1 MVTMDEL
8 RAIWEEIK
16 KTYVKIYSE
25 SIVDLWFE
33 PLELDRYE
41 LDAVFFTTDNS
52 IKYRVVN
59 KSYIFAIAESF
70 SAFLG
75 FDVKAYLDL
84 VEIDK
89 YGRKTTIG
97 SMIPRDEELI
107 PKQDRPPVEASE
119 FGTERFPFRFEY
131 TFENFIVGSSNRFA
145 HAACLGVAENPAC
158 VESIRGEGNYMS
170 AYNPL
175 FIYGPSGIG
184 KTHLLHAIV
193 NRIKTN
199 LPEVKI
205 LYIRGEDFIN
215 QMIDH
220 LAKKTMNDFK
230 NKYRKCD
237 VLLID
242 DIQFI
247 AGKTS
252 TQEEFFHTFNALH
265 DDGKQIILTSDRPPR
280 EIRPLEERLL
290 TRFEWGIL
298 ADIQPPD
305 LELRIAITKKKA
317 EQVGLKM
324 SDEVLEFLAENLR
337 SNIRQ
342 IEGAIKKLS
351 AMTFLTGS
359 EVTIELA
366 SKCVA
371 DLMGGAEPISASVD
385 RVFRVIEKHYGVT
398 KDDLLSEKRVR
409 EIVMARHAAIYL
421 VKKIT
426 GMSYPNLA
434 KVFCKKNHTTML
446 SSCQLIQKKVDSEP
460 SFALEMNNLEKE
472 ANERF

>member
-1 MVTMDEL
+1 MVLLEEL
-8 RAIWEEIK
+8 NAIWEEIK
-16 KTYVKIYSE
+16 KTYVKIYTE

-33 PLELDRYE
+33 PLVLDRYE
-41 LDAVFFTTDNS
+41 LDVIYFTTDS
-52 IKYRVVN
+52 PVKFRVVSQ
-59 KSYIFAIAESF
+59 KYKDVIAESF
-70 SAFLG
+70 SNFLG
-75 FDVKAYLDL
+75 FEVGVIIEQ
-84 VEIDK
+84 VEMQNGLPVTVASIAPIDE
-89 YGRKTTIG
+89 
-97 SMIPRDEELI
+97 PLI
-107 PKQDRPPVEASE
+107 PKERRTIEASE
-119 FGTERFPFRFEY
+119 FGTERFPYRFEY

-145 HAACLGVAENPAC
+145 YAASLGVAENPAC
-158 VESIRGEGNYMS
+158 VEAMRGEGDYMS

-205 LYIRGEDFIN
+205 LYIRGDDFIN

-220 LAKKTMNDFK
+220 LARKTMKDFK
-230 NKYRKCD
+230 EKYRKCD

-252 TQEEFFHTFNALH
+252 TQEEFFHTFNALYEDH
-265 DDGKQIILTSDRPPR
+265 KQIILTSDRPPR
-280 EIRPLEERLL
+280 EIKPLEDRLV

-305 LELRIAITKKKA
+305 PELRMAIIKKKA
-317 EQVGLKM
+317 EQVKLKM
-324 SDEVLEFLAENLR
+324 SDEVLEYLAENLR

-342 IEGAIKKLS
+342 IEGAIKQLS
-351 AMTFLTGS
+351 AMTFLTGN
-359 EVTIELA
+359 EVSLELA
-366 SKCVA
+366 GQCISKLV
-371 DLMGGAEPISASVD
+371 GGAEPIRDVVD
-385 RVFRVIEKHYGVT
+385 RVFKVIERHYGIN

-409 EIVMARHAAIYL
+409 EVVMARHAAIYL

-446 SSCQLIQKKVDSEP
+446 SSCQLIQKKVDTEP
-460 SFALEMNNLEKE
+460 SFAIEMSNLEKE
-472 ANERF
+472 ANERN

>member
-1 MVTMDEL
+1 MVMLEEL
-8 RAIWEEIK
+8 NAIWEEIK
-16 KTYVKIYSE
+16 KTYVKIYTE

-41 LDAVFFTTDNS
+41 LDVIYFTTDNP

-59 KSYIFAIAESF
+59 NKYKDAMAESF

-75 FDVKAYLDL
+75 FEVGVAIEQ
-84 VEIDK
+84 VEIRHGQKFTVAAMRPIDEE
-89 YGRKTTIG
+89 I
-97 SMIPRDEELI
+97 IPRSRQVIE
-107 PKQDRPPVEASE
+107 PSE
-119 FGTERFPFRFEY
+119 FGTEHFPFRFEY

-158 VESIRGEGNYMS
+158 VEAIRGEGNYMS

-193 NRIKTN
+193 NRIKQK

-205 LYIRGEDFIN
+205 LYIRGDDFIN
-215 QMIDH
+215 QMIEH
-220 LAKKTMNDFK
+220 LASKTMNEFK

-252 TQEEFFHTFNALH
+252 TQEEFFHTFNALYE
-265 DDGKQIILTSDRPPR
+265 DRKQIILTSDRPPR
-280 EIRPLEERLL
+280 EIKPLEDRLV

-305 LELRIAITKKKA
+305 MELRVAIIKNKSQ
-317 EQVGLKM
+317 QVGLKM
-324 SDEVLEFLAENLR
+324 SDEVLEFLAENIR
-337 SNIRQ
+337 SNVRQ

-351 AMTFLTGS
+351 AMSFLTGN

-366 SKCVA
+366 SKCVT

-385 RVFRVIEKHYGVT
+385 RVFRVIEKHYGVS

-446 SSCQLIQKKVDSEP
+446 SSCQLIQKKVDTEP
-460 SFALEMNNLEKE
+460 AFALEMNNLEKE

>member
-1 MVTMDEL
+1 MILIDEL
-8 RAIWEEIK
+8 KAIWEEIK
-16 KTYVKIYSE
+16 KAFVVTYTS

-41 LDAVFFTTDNS
+41 LDVIFFTTDNP
-52 IKYRVVN
+52 IKFRVIN
-59 KSYIFAIAESF
+59 QKYKKILAEAF

-75 FDVKAYLDL
+75 FEVDVALELIEVKDGIKRPIAAL
-84 VEIDK
+84 
-89 YGRKTTIG
+89 
-97 SMIPRDEELI
+97 IPRDEEII
-107 PKQDRPPVEASE
+107 PKADRPVEASE
-119 FGTERFPFRFEY
+119 FGTESFPFRFEY
-131 TFENFIVGSSNRFA
+131 TFDNFIVGSSNRFA

-158 VESIRGEGNYMS
+158 IEALRKGDHMS
-170 AYNPL
+170 SYNPL

-193 NRIKTN
+193 NHIKAK

-205 LYIRGEDFIN
+205 LYIRGDDFIN

-220 LAKKTMNDFK
+220 LAQKTMNEFK

-252 TQEEFFHTFNALH
+252 TQEEFFHTFNALYEDH
-265 DDGKQIILTSDRPPR
+265 KQIILTSDRPPR
-280 EIRPLEERLL
+280 EIKPLEDRLV

-305 LELRIAITKKKA
+305 YELRVAIIKKKA
-317 EQVGLKM
+317 EQVNLNM
-324 SDEVLEFLAENLR
+324 PEDVLQFLADNLR

-351 AMTFLTGS
+351 AMSFLTGS
-359 EVTIELA
+359 VVSRELA
-366 SKCVA
+366 QQCITELV
-371 DLMGGAEPISASVD
+371 GGMEPVRDTVD
-385 RVFRVIEKHYGVT
+385 RVFRVIQRHYGVG
-398 KDDLLSEKRVR
+398 KEDLLSDKRLR

-421 VKKIT
+421 IKNIT

-434 KVFCKKNHTTML
+434 KVFHKKNHTTML
-446 SSCQLIQKKVDSEP
+446 SSYTFIQTKMRNEP
-460 SFALEMNNLEKE
+460 SFAVEMDNLEKE
-472 ANERF
+472 ATERF

>member
-1 MVTMDEL
+1 MVLMEEL
-8 RAIWEEIK
+8 HEIWAEIK
-16 KTYVKIYSE
+16 KAYVKIYTQ

-33 PLELDRYE
+33 PLVLDRY
-41 LDAVFFTTDNS
+41 DMDSVYFTTDS
-52 IKYRVVN
+52 PIKYRVVIT
-59 KSYIFAIAESF
+59 KYRDALIKSF
-70 SAFLG
+70 SEFLG
-75 FDVKAYLDL
+75 FDVNVAFEL
-84 VEIDK
+84 VETKNGEKVTVAKLAPMDMP
-89 YGRKTTIG
+89 T
-97 SMIPRDEELI
+97 S
-107 PKQDRPPVEASE
+107 PPVTPHYPSE
-119 FGTERFPFRFEY
+119 FGTERFPYRFEY

-158 VESIRGEGNYMS
+158 METMRGEGDYMS

-193 NRIKTN
+193 NRIKQK

-205 LYIRGEDFIN
+205 LYIRGDDFIN

-220 LAKKTMNDFK
+220 LAKKTMNEFK
-230 NKYRKCD
+230 EKYRKCD

-252 TQEEFFHTFNALH
+252 TQEEFFHTFNALY
-265 DDGKQIILTSDRPPR
+265 DDHKQIILTSDRPPR
-280 EIRPLEERLL
+280 EIKPLEDRLV

-305 LELRIAITKKKA
+305 PELRMAIIKKKA
-317 EQVGLKM
+317 EQVKLKM
-324 SDEVLEFLAENLR
+324 SEEVLEYLAENLR

-342 IEGAIKKLS
+342 IEGAIKQLS
-351 AMTFLTGS
+351 AMSFLTGN
-359 EVTIELA
+359 EATMEAAENCIRKLV
-366 SKCVA
+366 
-371 DLMGGAEPISASVD
+371 GGTEPIRETVD
-385 RVFRVIEKHYGVT
+385 RIFKVIEKHYAVS
-398 KDDLLSEKRVR
+398 KNDLLSEKRVR
-409 EIVMARHAAIYL
+409 EVVMARHAAIYL

-446 SSCQLIQKKVDSEP
+446 SSYQLIQKKIDTESA
-460 SFALEMNNLEKE
+460 FALEMLNLEKE
-472 ANERF
+472 INERELI

>member
-1 MVTMDEL
+1 MVMLEEL
-8 RAIWEEIK
+8 NAIWGEIK
-16 KTYVKIYSE
+16 KTYVKIYTE

-33 PLELDRYE
+33 PLEIDRYE
-41 LDAVFFTTDNS
+41 LDVLYFTTDNP
-52 IKYRVVN
+52 IKYRVVSN
-59 KSYIFAIAESF
+59 KYKEVIAESF
-70 SAFLG
+70 STFLG
-75 FDVKAYLDL
+75 FDIDVVIEL
-84 VEIDK
+84 VEIQNGK
-89 YGRKTTIG
+89 KVTIAA
-97 SMIPRDEELI
+97 MIPRDEEII
-107 PKQDRPPVEASE
+107 PRERQQIEASE

-158 VESIRGEGNYMS
+158 VEAIRGEGNYMS

-205 LYIRGEDFIN
+205 LYIRGDDFIN
-215 QMIDH
+215 QMINH
-220 LAKKTMNDFK
+220 LAKKTMNEFK
-230 NKYRKCD
+230 EKYRKCD

-252 TQEEFFHTFNALH
+252 TQEEFFHTFNALYEDH
-265 DDGKQIILTSDRPPR
+265 KQIILTSDRPPR
-280 EIRPLEERLL
+280 EIKPLEDRLV

-305 LELRIAITKKKA
+305 MELRVAIIKKKA
-317 EQVGLKM
+317 EQVKLKM

-359 EVTIELA
+359 EVTAELA
-366 SKCVA
+366 GQCVA

-385 RVFRVIEKHYGVT
+385 RVFRVIEKHYGVG
-398 KDDLLSEKRVR
+398 KDDLLSEKRLR

-460 SFALEMNNLEKE
+460 AFALEMNNLEKE
-472 ANERF
+472 ASERF

>member
-1 MVTMDEL
+1 MVVLEEL
-8 RAIWEEIK
+8 NAIWGEIK
-16 KTYVKIYSE
+16 KSFVKKYTE

-41 LDAVFFTTDNS
+41 LDVIYFVTDNP
-52 IKYRVVN
+52 IKYRVVSG
-59 KSYIFAIAESF
+59 KYRTVLAQSF
-70 SAFLG
+70 SDFLG
-75 FDVKAYLDL
+75 FEVGVVIEL
-84 VEIDK
+84 VEIKDGQK
-89 YGRKTTIG
+89 MPIAA
-97 SMIPRDEELI
+97 MIHRDNEII
-107 PKQDRPPVEASE
+107 PKENRKIEASE
-119 FGTERFPFRFEY
+119 FGTEKFPYRFEY

-158 VESIRGEGNYMS
+158 VETLREGDYMS

-193 NRIKTN
+193 NRIKAK

-205 LYIRGEDFIN
+205 LYIRGDDFIN

-220 LAKKTMNDFK
+220 LSKKTMNEFK

-252 TQEEFFHTFNALH
+252 TQEEFFHTFNALYEDH
-265 DDGKQIILTSDRPPR
+265 KQIILTSDRPPR
-280 EIRPLEERLL
+280 EIKPLEDRLI

-305 LELRIAITKKKA
+305 YELRVAIIKKKA
-317 EQVGLKM
+317 EQANLTIT
-324 SDEVLEFLAENLR
+324 DEVLEFLAENLL

-342 IEGAIKKLS
+342 IEGAIKKLA
-351 AMTFLTGS
+351 AMAFVMGEKATLDLAKHCIS
-359 EVTIELA
+359 EL
-366 SKCVA
+366 
-371 DLMGGAEPISASVD
+371 LGGMEPIRNVVD
-385 RVFRVIEKHYGVT
+385 RVFRVIEKHYGVN

-409 EIVMARHAAIYL
+409 EVVMARHAAIYL

-426 GMSYPNLA
+426 GMSYPNLE
-434 KVFCKKNHTTML
+434 KVFHKKNHTTML
-446 SSCQLIQKKVDSEP
+446 SSYNLICKKVASEP
-460 SFALEMNNLEKE
+460 AFALEMNNLEKE
-472 ANERF
+472 ANERN